1 MPLIDLDIPAGVMRN
16 GTDLQSNGRWR
27 DASLVRWHDGVM
39 RPIKG
44 WRTRSENATDAK
56 VRGLFNWAD
65 NTSNNYTAGGTYK
78 KLYVWEASGDLLDI
92 TPTSVLAGYEDAQAF
107 TGFGGG
113 FYGYSTYGTAR
124 PITSSITPATSWQ
137 LDSWGQY
144 LIACSDFD
152 KTIYEWQ
159 LDGVAG
165 SELVTNGDFALGTSW
180 TTGTHWSIAGGVA
193 EYQQLIGTFDADN
206 ATDADVSTD
215 TITIT
220 AHGFSDGDEVQYVVP
235 AAPATALG
243 GLVDGANYFVVNS
256 TTNTLQLAATSGGA
270 AINLTR
276 NALTFDGDDATVVDV
291 ANDKIVNANTFTT
304 GDYVTYSNG
313 GGVDIGGLTDGANY
327 YVIAATASEFQ
338 LSLTSGGAAI
348 DLTANNSVTI
358 DSADVAVVDVAND
371 KIITA
376 NTFTDGEIV
385 TYDNG
390 GGTDIGGLVNGTDY
404 YIINATATEFQLSAT
419 SGGAAITITAV
430 GVGAA
435 HVFRQDIGS
444 SHTFTVDHGAGHALE
459 RQDYGNLEQTV
470 SGLTT
475 SPTDW
480 AHDIIV
486 TLIDPN
492 DDADATTIPAPTVK
506 VTGTTST
513 TVLVNQTLSVGL
525 NRFRFQADDTE
536 VKIEIIPSAA
546 NEPNFD
552 IDDVSLRQYP
562 TALPVANAPEATG
575 IVVTD
580 ERFLFALG
588 ADGNGRRVEWSD
600 RENNTVWTPTTENE
614 AGGYELETAGDILLG
629 KVTLGQTLIV
639 TTRDAHVAKYIGPP
653 YVYSFERIGTDC
665 GGISKH
671 CATTFDGG
679 SAWMGLNSFFLYSG
693 GVVQKLPSDV
703 SDYVFNDIN
712 RAQISKVFAMTN
724 SSFNEIWW
732 FYPSGT
738 SLENDRYVAWNYAEN
753 IWMTGNL
760 ARTAGSSRGPF
771 DYPIMFNPSDLKIYE
786 HEVSYNYSGD
796 KPYAETGP
804 IRIGTGDQI
813 MKVTKLIPDEQ
824 NQGDVKAKFKSR
836 FYPNGTERDYGP
848 YTMSNPTSVRF
859 SGRQIRLRIEG
870 ENLDDWRVGINR
882 IDVIAGG
889 RR

>member
-44 WRTRSENATDAK
+44 WRTRSDNAAAAK

-65 NTSNNYTAGGTYK
+65 NNNNNYTAGGTYN
-78 KLYVWEASGDLLDI
+78 KLYVWEANGDLVDI
-92 TPTSVLAGYEDAQAF
+92 TPTGLTTGYEDAQAF

-113 FYGYSTYGTAR
+113 FYGSSTYGTAR

-152 KTIYEWQ
+152 GKIYEWQ
-159 LDGVAG
+159 LDVTTPTVAAQ
-165 SELVTNGDFALGTSW
+165 VTN
-180 TTGTHWSIAGGVA
+180 
-193 EYQQLIGTFDADN
+193 
-206 ATDADVSTD
+206 
-215 TITIT
+215 
-220 AHGFSDGDEVQYVVP
+220 
-235 AAPATALG
+235 
-243 GLVDGANYFVVNS
+243 
-256 TTNTLQLAATSGGA
+256 
-270 AINLTR
+270 
-276 NALTFDGDDATVVDV
+276 
-291 ANDKIVNANTFTT
+291 
-304 GDYVTYSNG
+304 
-313 GGVDIGGLTDGANY
+313 
-327 YVIAATASEFQ
+327 
-338 LSLTSGGAAI
+338 
-348 DLTANNSVTI
+348 
-358 DSADVAVVDVAND
+358 
-371 KIITA
+371 
-376 NTFTDGEIV
+376 
-385 TYDNG
+385 
-390 GGTDIGGLVNGTDY
+390 
-404 YIINATATEFQLSAT
+404 
-419 SGGAAITITAV
+419 
-430 GVGAA
+430 
-435 HVFRQDIGS
+435 
-444 SHTFTVDHGAGHALE
+444 
-459 RQDYGNLEQTV
+459 
-470 SGLTT
+470 
-475 SPTDW
+475 SPT
-480 AHDIIV
+480 
-486 TLIDPN
+486 
-492 DDADATTIPAPTVK
+492 
-506 VTGTTST
+506 
-513 TVLVNQTLSVGL
+513 
-525 NRFRFQADDTE
+525 
-536 VKIEIIPSAA
+536 
-546 NEPNFD
+546 
-552 IDDVSLRQYP
+552 
-562 TALPVANAPEATG
+562 ATG

-588 ADGNGRRVEWSD
+588 ADSNPRRVEWSD

-614 AGGYELETAGDILLG
+614 AGGYELDAKGDILLG
-629 KVTLGQTLIV
+629 KVTLGQTLIL

-671 CATTFDGG
+671 CAATFDGG
-679 SAWMGLNSFFLYSG
+679 CAWMGLNSFYLYGG

-732 FYPSGT
+732 FYPSAT
-738 SLENDRYVAWNYAEN
+738 SLENDRYVAWNYVEN

-786 HEVSYNYSGD
+786 HEISYNYSGD
-796 KPYAETGP
+796 TPYAETGP